1 MKDSRYCAAF
11 RVLVVRRASSTSS
24 PAGSKDTINDRMD
37 PTLFASLSEMVDTF
51 VSQKE
56 LEAKRRVEV
65 YYNEEQAKVRNMHR
79 RLKRQMSSLTEQIVK
94 VMDAEQIHQATL
106 IKQNQEQSPAL
117 SIASSASS
125 AGSPETKT
133 DATQQHSPLH
143 LMQPHV
149 IQIPDSPR
157 MNKRSPKTLQHGES
171 HSISEQ
177 TTRDRFKAP
186 LLTELNTRNV
196 DDSPTD
202 GPQENDNDIDSG
214 SRNGGNGGNGGGGG
228 GDGSG
233 VAKNSTA
240 TNETNGNHSKLTSS
254 SSSISRTKNNDDND
268 TFALTPPAIIGAIG
282 SRNLRDEEAKGR
294 LRGIRMRKTRS
305 GSGGNKALDKHSVMS
320 TTAPARSDVGFAHFA
335 REGVENL
342 FDMDED
348 VEEEN
353 ARNER
358 NQGLEGVREE
368 EDGDENSAGDT
379 NNEEDEEDGDNVG
392 DLVSPRT
399 GRRKQIKKKTNKD
412 VNNDVDQID
421 WSSSYASSG
430 LTMSQSYH
438 APPAGDWWGSGD
450 DLTDS
455 DEEEEAGSSNLDTNT
470 AVQEVEPPTVPSGV
484 MFPRQVEEETKT
496 NNTRQ
501 QPGFYGSSVPM
512 AIPSMGGRGKRR

>member
-24 PAGSKDTINDRMD
+24 PAGNKDTINDRMD
-37 PTLFASLSEMVDTF
+37 PALFASLTEMVDTF

-94 VMDAEQIHQATL
+94 VMDAEQIYQATL
-106 IKQNQEQSPAL
+106 NQEQSPAL

-125 AGSPETKT
+125 GSPETKT

-214 SRNGGNGGNGGGGG
+214 SRNGGNGSDGSGGG

-233 VAKNSTA
+233 VAKNNSA
-240 TNETNGNHSKLTSS
+240 TNESNGNNSKLTSS

-305 GSGGNKALDKHSVMS
+305 GSGDNKALDKHSFMS

-335 REGVENL
+335 KEGVENL

-348 VEEEN
+348 VEEEEN

-368 EDGDENSAGDT
+368 KDGNENSAGDT

-392 DLVSPRT
+392 ALVSPRT

-412 VNNDVDQID
+412 VNNVDQID

-455 DEEEEAGSSNLDTNT
+455 DEEEEAGSSKMDTNT

-484 MFPRQVEEETKT
+484 MFPRQVVEETKT